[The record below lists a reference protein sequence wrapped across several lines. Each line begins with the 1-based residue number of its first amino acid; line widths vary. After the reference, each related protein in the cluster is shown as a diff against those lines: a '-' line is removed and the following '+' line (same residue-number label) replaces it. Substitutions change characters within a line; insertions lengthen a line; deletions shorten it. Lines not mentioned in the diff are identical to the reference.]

1 MRTKHRGEKMRY
13 QENKIVDSFKNTSE
27 QAITKWGNDF
37 IINNLP
43 KALDCMVAKFKESVL
58 TVSKNENNKMNEQ
71 IRDIIFKGIEIGE
84 DNKEVAIIKAMK
96 NAGMDEN
103 TIQMIIE
110 NSNKYLCTR
119 TDYENSVIE
128 K

>member
-1 MRTKHRGEKMRY
+1 MRY
-13 QENKIVDSFKNTSE
+13 QENKIVDSFKNTGE

-43 KALDCMVAKFKESVL
+43 KALDCMVTKFKESVL

-84 DNKEVAIIKAMK
+84 YSLHEADCRFRHSLQPLPKLLPTQPHFVFRQLLSAFAY
-96 NAGMDEN
+96 
-103 TIQMIIE
+103 IQKQR
-110 NSNKYLCTR
+110 S
-119 TDYENSVIE
+119 SQV
-128 K
+128 